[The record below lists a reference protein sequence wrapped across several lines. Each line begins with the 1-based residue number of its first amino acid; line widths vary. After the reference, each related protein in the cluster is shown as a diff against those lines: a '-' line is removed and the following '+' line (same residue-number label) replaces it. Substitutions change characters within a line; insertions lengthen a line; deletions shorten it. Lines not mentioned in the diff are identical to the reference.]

1 MPVAASGQITIV
13 DQTDSRTL
21 SAALFCQTGT
31 QQVFSKDN
39 DTTQFK
45 DDWFAVPLKI
55 RAQVWASSTNSSTDV
70 TSALSNRKFV
80 LEVGGTALATTTTSE
95 LFSNR
100 ANVAITTPFSQVNHT
115 GTESSIYVK
124 GNLKDG
130 SGTLTL
136 YFEGD
141 YTDPAT
147 RQTTHI
153 VSQPITLTAV
163 KTGTNAVYVLT
174 RGALTI
180 KQSLTATKACTAV
193 TADLMRSSTT
203 GDLSKDTTDLTYK
216 WFEADTGTQITSAMA
231 NVATKYGLKS
241 HTANTLVSGA
251 VGDLNTNLPASGAAS
266 THNTLVISEAA
277 VTNIKVYRVEIT
289 DTVEGKTYTGHFTI
303 QDASDPISVDVVS
316 SGGDRLSNGVG
327 STTLT
332 PQVKNGGS
340 VMTASQLTGWTFTWE
355 FYDTSSVT
363 GEPKKAAFV
372 DKTATAQAGGRNI
385 TANTAGTSAVI
396 SYSGT
401 AFSGLSAGRI
411 IKCVNPKT
419 GVASYYE
426 VASVSGASVTIR
438 TPTTN
443 PFLTFANFPAPTVTN
458 SVGDFVDGK
467 LFVCTPSITAATLS
481 LDGDDIDVKGTIM
494 VTANRP

>member
-1 MPVAASGQITIV
+1 MPIAASGQITIV

-21 SAALFCQTGT
+21 SVALFCPTGT

-45 DDWFAVPLKI
+45 ADWFASPLKI
-55 RAQVWASSTNSSTDV
+55 RAQVWASGTSTSTDV
-70 TSALSNRKFV
+70 TRALSNRKFV
-80 LEVGGTALATTTTSE
+80 TEVGGTALETTTTSK
-95 LFSNR
+95 LFSNS
-100 ANVAITTPFSQVNHT
+100 ANVDVSTPFSQVNHT
-115 GTESSIYVK
+115 DTESSMYVK

-130 SGTLTL
+130 SGDFTV
-136 YFEGD
+136 YFEAD

-153 VSQPITLTAV
+153 VSQPITLTVV
-163 KTGTNAVYVLT
+163 KTGTNAVHVLT

-180 KQSLTATKACTAV
+180 KQSLTSTKSCTAI
-193 TADLMRSSTT
+193 TADLMRSSTP
-203 GDLSKDTTDLTYK
+203 GDLSKDTTNLSYK

-231 NVATKYGLKS
+231 GVSTKYGLKS
-241 HTANTLVSGA
+241 HTANALVAGA
-251 VGDLNTNLPASGAAS
+251 VGDLNVNLPSSGAAS
-266 THNTLVISEAA
+266 VHNTLVISEAA
-277 VTNIKVYRVEIT
+277 VTNVKVYRVEIT

-303 QDASDPISVDVVS
+303 QDASDPITIDVVS

-332 PQVKNGGS
+332 PRVKSGGTTMTQVE
-340 VMTASQLTGWTFTWE
+340 LTGWTFTWE

-372 DKTATAQAGGRNI
+372 NKTVTAQAGGRNI
-385 TANTAGTSAVI
+385 TANGTGASATITYAGTV
-396 SYSGT
+396 
-401 AFSGLSAGRI
+401 FSGVAAGSI
-411 IKCVNPKT
+411 IKCVHPKT
-419 GVASYYE
+419 GVAAYYE
-426 VASVSGASVTIR
+426 VASMASNALTIR

-443 PFLTFANFPAPTVTN
+443 AFLSFANFPAPTTAN
-458 SVGDFVDGK
+458 ELNGGK
-467 LFVCTPSITAATLS
+467 LFVCTPSITSATLD

-494 VTANRP
+494 VVASRP